1 VLPFWAARETLVWA
15 AYPAGSLR
23 ALRDCIAP
31 EVAAGRARPGAWAVD
46 AHPLPHP
53 YSYYFLQLGP
63 WDVIEA
69 DHPAL
74 QPAAISD
81 PAGIRPLVVSDG
93 VFGEIALRFL
103 KENRRVP
110 PAASAQSGIVI
121 VLPGPLGACLD
132 DAERAG
138 ARSRGGLFEAG
149 R

>member
-1 VLPFWAARETLVWA
+1 
-15 AYPAGSLR
+15 
-23 ALRDCIAP
+23 
-31 EVAAGRARPGAWAVD
+31 
-46 AHPLPHP
+46 
-53 YSYYFLQLGP
+53 
-63 WDVIEA
+63 VIEA

-149 R
+149 P